1 MTDQKFSSL
10 FVHQP
15 KWIRSKN
22 QKIITTGDPTDRL
35 FWIEQGKVRRTR
47 DGRIF
52 KRNSFLEVLSFFGSD
67 LYSADAVSLS
77 QTELRVISRSDGKP
91 LSGFGPLALVIFRS
105 TQRWTHYALLRVGAF
120 GGNFFHPHGQSA
132 RR

>member
-47 DGRIF
+47 DGRLF
-52 KRNSFLEVLSFFGSD
+52 TRNSFLEVLSFFGSD

-77 QTELRVISRSDGKP
+77 QTELRVTSRSDVMRLFELDKDP
-91 LSGFGPLALVIFRS
+91 ILSELVVLLAREKLSAERF
-105 TQRWTHYALLRVGAF
+105 QFLQVG
-120 GGNFFHPHGQSA
+120 
-132 RR
+132 

>member
-22 QKIITTGDPTDRL
+22 QKIINTGDPTDRL

-47 DGRIF
+47 DGRLF
-52 KRNSFLEVLSFFGSD
+52 KRNSFLEILSFFGSD

-77 QTELRVISRSDGKP
+77 QTELRVISRSDVMRLFELDKDP
-91 LSGFGPLALVIFRS
+91 ILSELVVLLAREKLSAERF
-105 TQRWTHYALLRVGAF
+105 QFLQVG
-120 GGNFFHPHGQSA
+120 
-132 RR
+132 